1 MKNICKN
8 ISELMFKINEKLE
21 PKAFTIKD
29 IKDENKYYNDFVKT
43 KTQLRDLINSLNE
56 KNINIDLMRDDLINL
71 HVLLC
76 DLNWYFY
83 NLHENV
89 KKIIKNLPD
98 RT

>member
-1 MKNICKN
+1 
-8 ISELMFKINEKLE
+8 MFKINEKLE

-29 IKDENKYYNDFVKT
+29 IKDEDQYYNDFVKT

-76 DLNWYFY
+76 DLNWYFD

-89 KKIIKNLPD
+89 KKIIAHLPN
-98 RT
+98 RA